1 MSQAKWDTKME
12 DQKEKLTVLKIT
24 IYGSS
29 HTYCNHECTGTDS
42 AFYEE
47 TLTTPSEVNMAR
59 RDSPNPI
66 KIF

>member
-1 MSQAKWDTKME
+1 MVAPTLTATMSAQV
-12 DQKEKLTVLKIT
+12 LT
-24 IYGSS
+24 
-29 HTYCNHECTGTDS
+29 